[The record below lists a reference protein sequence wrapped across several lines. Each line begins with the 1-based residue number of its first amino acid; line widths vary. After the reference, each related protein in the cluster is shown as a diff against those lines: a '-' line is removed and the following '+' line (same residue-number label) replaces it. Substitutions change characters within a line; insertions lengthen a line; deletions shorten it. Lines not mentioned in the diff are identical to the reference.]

1 MPSSENAF
9 QSRLPMKHVNLMVFV
24 FVYVFFTVAS
34 DAPAQAACTRADLQ
48 SSVDAYLAAQR
59 SGNPSSL
66 SLAASAKY
74 IENTT
79 ATPVDKG
86 ILKSSLKIDFSR
98 SLLDTEICE
107 TFTEVIVTDKTH
119 PYVVGVRL
127 KVADKKISEIETL
140 VTDADDWLF
149 NADNYLKYS
158 SSENWAAI
166 PVAARDSRATL
177 ISAAN
182 AYFEVFDNNDV
193 KVPWGTP
200 CNRLEG
206 GMRTGRGMPD
216 DSCNVGVPTG
226 MKLTNRRFISDPEIG
241 AVVGFIRWPSGV
253 PDSHLFRVENG
264 KLRFVHS
271 LTVCTVP
278 NCGFPQRPPANRN

>member
-1 MPSSENAF
+1 
-9 QSRLPMKHVNLMVFV
+9 
-24 FVYVFFTVAS
+24 
-34 DAPAQAACTRADLQ
+34 
-48 SSVDAYLAAQR
+48 
-59 SGNPSSL
+59 
-66 SLAASAKY
+66 LAASAKY
-74 IENTT
+74 IENTA
-79 ATPVDKG
+79 ATPFDKG
-86 ILKSSLKIDFSR
+86 ILKSALKIDFSR

-107 TFTEVIVTDKTH
+107 TFTEVIVTDKGH
-119 PYVVGVRL
+119 PYVLGVRS
-127 KVADKKISEIETL
+127 KVADRKISELETL

-158 SSENWAAI
+158 SSEDWGVI
-166 PVAARDSRATL
+166 PVKARDNRATL

-182 AYFEVFDNNDV
+182 AYFDVFDNNDV

-226 MKLTNRRFISDPEIG
+226 MKLTNRHFISDPEIG

-278 NCGFPQRPPANRN
+278 NCGFPQRAPGNRN

>member
-1 MPSSENAF
+1 MMF
-9 QSRLPMKHVNLMVFV
+9 VRLIVFAL
-24 FVYVFFTVAS
+24 VYVFVAGTS
-34 DAPAQAACTRADLQ
+34 AGFAQTACTRTELQ
-48 SSVDAYLAAQR
+48 SAVDMYLASQR
-59 SGNPSSL
+59 SGNPASL

-79 ATPVDKG
+79 ATAFDKG
-86 ILKSSLKIDFSR
+86 ILKTALKIDFSR
-98 SLLDTEICE
+98 SMLDTEICE
-107 TFTEVIVTDKTH
+107 TFTEVIVTDKSH
-119 PYVVGVRL
+119 PYVLGVRM
-127 KVADKKISEIETL
+127 KVDARKISELETL

-149 NADNYLKYS
+149 NAGNYLKYS
-158 SSENWAAI
+158 SSEDWGVI
-166 PVAARDSRATL
+166 PVKARASRATL
-177 ISAAN
+177 IAAAN
-182 AYFEVFDNNDV
+182 AYFDVFDNNDV

-206 GMRTGRGMPD
+206 GMRTGRGSPD
-216 DSCNVGVPTG
+216 DSCNVGVPSG

-278 NCGFPQRPPANRN
+278 NCGFPQRPPANRK